1 MQEEIVQKDNAL
13 KKAAEDMKFYKL
25 ELINREENFNKMFGT
40 NPNVGFLNPVQK
52 PQTGKQTI
60 VGTGKGMGPAMG
72 IGGMGMGLT
81 GSTPANA
88 LNLKDGRK
96 NSRLVQ

>member
-1 MQEEIVQKDNAL
+1 
-13 KKAAEDMKFYKL
+13 MKFYKL
-25 ELINREENFNKMFGT
+25 ELINREESFNKMFGT
-40 NPNVGFLNPVQK
+40 NPNVGFINPTQK

-60 VGTGKGMGPAMG
+60 AGAAGKGMG

-88 LNLKDGRK
+88 MNIKE
-96 NSRLVQ
+96 